1 MFTESA
7 NLPPRLPATA
17 ASRIPRHVAIIMDG
31 NGRWARQ
38 RGLARAEGHAKGGE
52 NLLRIIEVA
61 GDLGIEF
68 LTVYAFSVENWRRPA
83 EEVGTLMHLLET
95 YLVKYADTLIKKQIR
110 LRVIGDITALPERT
124 RRPLEVVIHETAGFA
139 KQTLVLALNYGA
151 RAEVLRSVREIAQKA
166 VSGRLD
172 PAKLDWDAF
181 AAHLDTGDIPDPD
194 LVIRTSGETRLSN
207 FLLLQAAYA
216 EWYFTPVLW
225 PDFDENCLSEAVSTF
240 ATRERRFGMTGEQLR
255 EA

>member
-1 MFTESA
+1 MPSKTASK
-7 NLPPRLPATA
+7 PPHQPA
-17 ASRIPRHVAIIMDG
+17 SVGRIPRHIAIIMDG

-52 NLLRIIEVA
+52 NLLRIIEAV

-83 EEVGTLMHLLET
+83 EEIGALMHLLEK
-95 YLVKYADTLIKKQIR
+95 YLTQYTETLIEKQIR
-110 LRVIGDITALPERT
+110 LRVIGDISALPAQT
-124 RRPLEVVIHETAGFA
+124 RQSLEIAIRDTANFTN
-139 KQTLVLALNYGA
+139 QTLVLALNYGA
-151 RAEVLRSVREIAQKA
+151 RAEVLRAARELAA
-166 VSGRLD
+166 EAAAGRLD
-172 PAKLDWDAF
+172 PEKLSWETF
-181 AAHLDTGDIPDPD
+181 AAHLDTDGIPDPD

-225 PDFDENCLSEAVSTF
+225 PDFDAACLAEAVNAF
-240 ATRERRFGMTGEQLR
+240 ANRERRFGMTGEQLL
-255 EA
+255 AA

>member
-1 MFTESA
+1 MSESA
-7 NLPPRLPATA
+7 SNPSRPPATLA
-17 ASRIPRHVAIIMDG
+17 RVPRHVAIIMDG

-38 RGLARAEGHAKGGE
+38 RGLARVEGHSKGGE
-52 NLLRIIEVA
+52 NLLRIIEAA
-61 GDLGIEF
+61 GEIGIEF

-83 EEVGTLMHLLET
+83 EEVGALMHLLEN
-95 YLVKYADTLIKKQIR
+95 YLVEYTSTLVEKQIR
-110 LRVIGDITALPERT
+110 LRVIGDISALPGHT
-124 RRPLEVVIHETAGFA
+124 REALETAIRNTASFT

-151 RAEVLRSVREIAQKA
+151 RAEVLRAVREVASEA
-166 VSGRLD
+166 AAGRLS
-172 PAKLDWDAF
+172 PEALDWESF
-181 AAHLDTGDIPDPD
+181 ALRLDTGDIPDPD

-225 PDFDENCLSEAVSTF
+225 PDFDATCLAAAVNAF